1 MPEKTQYTIS
11 DLSERTG
18 LSIHTL
24 RFYEKEG
31 LLRHVERTR
40 TGRRIYG
47 DASIAT
53 LMGILCLKRAGVT
66 LPHIK
71 VFFDDTMRGPETLPH
86 RLKMLE
92 DAKEKLLAAREEIE
106 RGLQMADFGIAGC
119 HQAMEA
125 VSAGKNPDMAFP
137 FLTREGVAA
146 FPFMK
151 NDEGRLV
158 PATPPDLNQPPSPH
172 TRHA

>member
-1 MPEKTQYTIS
+1 MPQQTKYTIS

-31 LLRHVERTR
+31 LLRHVERTK

-47 DASIAT
+47 DASIGT
-53 LMGILCLKRAGVT
+53 LMGILCLKRAGIT
-66 LPHIK
+66 LPQIK
-71 VFFDDTMRGPETLPH
+71 VFFDETMRGPETLPH

-92 DAKEKLLAAREEIE
+92 TAREKLLAAQQEIE

-125 VSAGKNPDMAFP
+125 LAEGKNPDSAFP

-151 NDEGRLV
+151 DDEGRLV
-158 PATPPDLNQPPSPH
+158 PDNPPDID
-172 TRHA
+172 

>member
-1 MPEKTQYTIS
+1 MPHKTYTIS

-31 LLRHVERTR
+31 LLRHVERTK

-47 DASIAT
+47 DASIGT

-66 LPHIK
+66 LPQIK
-71 VFFDDTMRGPETLPH
+71 EFFDETMRGPETLPH

-92 DAKEKLLAAREEIE
+92 QAKAKLLAAQAEIE
-106 RGLQMADFGIAGC
+106 HGLRMAEFGIAGC
-119 HQAMEA
+119 RQALEA
-125 VSAGKNPDMAFP
+125 LAQGKDPDTAAP
-137 FLTREGVAA
+137 FLTREGVVDI
-146 FPFMK
+146 PFMK
-151 NDEGRLV
+151 DRDGRLV
-158 PATPPDLNQPPSPH
+158 PDAPPDVDQPQSPQ
-172 TRHA
+172 TTP

>member
-1 MPEKTQYTIS
+1 MPQQTKYTIS

-31 LLRHVERTR
+31 LLRHVERTK

-47 DASIAT
+47 DASIGT
-53 LMGILCLKRAGVT
+53 LMGILCLKRAGIT
-66 LPHIK
+66 LPQIK
-71 VFFDDTMRGPETLPH
+71 VFFDETMRGPETLPH

-92 DAKEKLLAAREEIE
+92 KAKQKLLDAREEIE
-106 RGLQMADFGIAGC
+106 RGLQMAEFGIAGC

-125 VSAGKNPDMAFP
+125 LAEGKNPDSAFP

-151 NDEGRLV
+151 DDEGRLV
-158 PATPPDLNQPPSPH
+158 PDNPPDID
-172 TRHA
+172 

>member
-1 MPEKTQYTIS
+1 MPQQKYTIS

-31 LLRHVERTR
+31 LLRHVERTK

-47 DASIAT
+47 NASIGT
-53 LMGILCLKRAGVT
+53 LMGILCLKRAGIT
-66 LPHIK
+66 LPQIK
-71 VFFDDTMRGPETLPH
+71 EFFDETMRGPETLPH
-86 RLKMLE
+86 RLRMLE
-92 DAKEKLLAAREEIE
+92 KAKAKLLAAREEIE
-106 RGLQMADFGIAGC
+106 HGLQMADFGIAGC

-125 VSAGKNPDMAFP
+125 LAEGKNPDIAFP

-151 NDEGRLV
+151 DDEDRLV
-158 PATPPDLNQPPSPH
+158 PDDPPDID
-172 TRHA
+172 

>member
-1 MPEKTQYTIS
+1 MPQQTKYTIS
-11 DLSERTG
+11 DLSEKTG

-24 RFYEKEG
+24 RYYEKEG
-31 LLRHVERTR
+31 LLRHVERTK
-40 TGRRIYG
+40 TGRRVYG
-47 DASIAT
+47 DASIGT
-53 LMGILCLKRAGVT
+53 LMGILCLKRAGIT
-66 LPHIK
+66 LPQIK
-71 VFFDDTMRGPETLPH
+71 VFFDETMRGPETLPH

-92 DAKEKLLAAREEIE
+92 KAKKKLLDAREEIE

-125 VSAGKNPDMAFP
+125 LAQGKNPDHAFP

-151 NDEGRLV
+151 DDEGRLV
-158 PATPPDLNQPPSPH
+158 PATPPEID
-172 TRHA
+172 

>member
-1 MPEKTQYTIS
+1 MPEQTKYTIS

-31 LLRHVERTR
+31 LLRHVERTK

-47 DASIAT
+47 DASIGT
-53 LMGILCLKRAGVT
+53 LMGILCLKRAGIT
-66 LPHIK
+66 LPQIK
-71 VFFDDTMRGPETLPH
+71 VFFDETMRGPETLPH

-92 DAKEKLLAAREEIE
+92 TAREKLLAAQQEIE

-125 VSAGKNPDMAFP
+125 LAEGKNPDSAFP

-151 NDEGRLV
+151 DDEGRLV
-158 PATPPDLNQPPSPH
+158 PDNPPDID
-172 TRHA
+172 